1 MRRMA
6 DGNKPIN
13 VGDPSYIYKGVY
25 NPIYWI
31 GEEPYRPRV
40 ETLVIKD
47 GRYVYADIEDNI
59 EEIPSDLRYKHYS
72 VPGGS
77 LDADS
82 TKIEQAEA
90 ETNEEALVKVSFLYN
105 TGISYYQ
112 LYEPGFIARG
122 GDTPLEY
129 VGSISDVFIGV
140 YAGPYDKSLVD
151 EKDLDPP
158 MAEHGKFHE
167 ITAVAKYL
175 RKEHIEALLAS
186 QFVHED
192 VKVTLR
198 LNRNDVVN
206 ESTGPIVVPDRFIYH
221 ASTHWIEEFKPMALD
236 LGNLMN
242 PPGWSTFCHESY
254 QDALVFGMLRSIQ
267 KWSGINNLNINPVFN
282 RGHIVFTLNDFN
294 KFKDSIDIKNKFKYY
309 LYTIDSEPL
318 RIELGNDSTIR
329 EYTFRESGVKPYS
342 VENINLSLYD
352 LKEYVDIVDEANPEE
367 YNDYKDLFIHEY
379 NKEDTVR
386 TALVNAVKNGEL
398 KPGDDVEEY
407 MRNNGLSFDNDDISL
422 PDLSIGIDEPLLD
435 AINIYSF
442 LEESYPVECYGLPDR
457 KAYPMPDE
465 KHVRSAIRFFNYAK
479 PEEEKELASNINK
492 KIKEFKIKDIS
503 VGKSNRFKKYYK
515 PITENFSLKDY
526 LSALESVNNQIEKN
540 PTYALYEQAK
550 NVIRLMVINVEEG
563 NVPNLSNDQ
572 ISPIVNQCYAAL
584 AEINQ
589 NQMELMSPTVE
600 SDTRSVGFKKLIE
613 ASLFP
618 VLEADDDEDKDDT
631 NDDETETA
639 TDYTAMADEAEKE
652 NEESDEPTDDGDNS
666 TEDATDTSET
676 GEDETPDNAG
686 NDEDSETATDYT
698 AMADD
703 AGADTDDTPDTGGE
717 GNNDAPEEPEDPAT
731 DVSDDG
737 GDSDTTDANTDDGSG
752 DTIDDTGD
760 ATDYTAMADD
770 AGAGDDTGEDT
781 GDGTDSTDTTSDDTS
796 SNDTSTDTEETDENN
811 NRYDNKELKN
821 YFLLNSFLSLH
832 ETVVDLLDSASGVI
846 LPTPDA
852 NGIMSKVVKNLKD
865 VKSFI
870 EKFIQ
875 FQFNEKDYTFNL
887 YYYNILTNALRMNLK
902 LLEEAVKMGEAKT
915 TKKKQ
920 LKEE

>member
-1 MRRMA
+1 MA

-198 LNRNDVVN
+198 LNRKDVVN

-435 AINIYSF
+435 AINIYSL

-550 NVIRLMVINVEEG
+550 NVLRLMVINVEEG

-613 ASLFP
+613 SSLFP
-618 VLEADDDEDKDDT
+618 VLEADDDDDEDKDDT

-781 GDGTDSTDTTSDDTS
+781 GDDTDSGDTTSDDTS
-796 SNDTSTDTEETDENN
+796 SDDDTSTDTEETDENN